1 MAVQNAYFIMTPG
14 RDLDTYVK
22 YGQGGQ
28 KGNYFKFGD
37 TNAFTALGVRGGYT
51 SHNPDFGVAGVITN
65 QMVAHNLGTR
75 IKSDIIGSGLHPVP
89 GTEWF
94 SVETVAAW
102 QLFRLIL
109 NQYDGR
115 VVNDGNYAAF
125 RAAVLHLL

>member
-1 MAVQNAYFIMTPG
+1 MQNAYFIMTPG
-14 RDLDTYVK
+14 AQLDTYVK
-22 YGQGGQ
+22 YGPGGQ

-37 TNAFTALGVRGGYT
+37 TNAFTVLGVRPGYT

-65 QMVAHNLGTR
+65 QMAAHNLGTR
-75 IKSDIIGSGLHPVP
+75 IKNDIVLSGLHPVP

-109 NQYDGR
+109 NHYDGK
-115 VVNDGNYAAF
+115 VVNDANYPAF
-125 RAAVLHLL
+125 RTAVLNLL